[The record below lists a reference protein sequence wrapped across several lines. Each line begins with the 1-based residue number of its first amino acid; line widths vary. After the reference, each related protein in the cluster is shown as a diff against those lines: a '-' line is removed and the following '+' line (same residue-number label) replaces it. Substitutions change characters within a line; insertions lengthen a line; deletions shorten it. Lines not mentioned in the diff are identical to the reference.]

1 MKKLLVLTF
10 VLGTFLSTISV
21 FASESRTNCTAGA
34 GHNRG
39 QVETNSGESVN
50 NGGGDNVEATVEP

>member
-21 FASESRTNCTAGA
+21 FASESRTECPAGA
-34 GHNRG
+34 SHGRG
-39 QVETNSGESVN
+39 QVETNT
-50 NGGGDNVEATVEP
+50 GDNGSDVEDNSNDVEA